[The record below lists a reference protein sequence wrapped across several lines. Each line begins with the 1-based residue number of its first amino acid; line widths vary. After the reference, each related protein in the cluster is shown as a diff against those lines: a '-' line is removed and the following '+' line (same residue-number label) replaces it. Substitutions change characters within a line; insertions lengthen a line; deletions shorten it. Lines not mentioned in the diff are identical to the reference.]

1 MENQNKK
8 TKKLSMDK
16 RTVYMVRVT
25 DGVIIQLV
33 ITICLLITQDF
44 SEMFEQSPCRQQLAC
59 CFL

>member
-25 DGVIIQLV
+25 DGVIIQFV

-44 SEMFEQSPCRQQLAC
+44 SEMFEQSPCRQQHVAS
-59 CFL
+59 F